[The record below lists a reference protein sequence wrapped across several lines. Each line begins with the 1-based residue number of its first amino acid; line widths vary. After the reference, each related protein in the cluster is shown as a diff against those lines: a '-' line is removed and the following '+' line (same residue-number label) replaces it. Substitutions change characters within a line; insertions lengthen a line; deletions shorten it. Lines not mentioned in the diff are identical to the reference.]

1 MKDDHERMAGLFLN
15 SIKCECSWVV
25 CIVSDG
31 CGVRRC
37 NGVVPARPY
46 ID

>member
-1 MKDDHERMAGLFLN
+1 MKDDHERMAGLFFKFYK
-15 SIKCECSWVV
+15 SECSWVV

-31 CGVRRC
+31 CVVRRC